1 MENETAM
8 TTSKRYIVQPAQK
21 ALAVLT
27 LVAEN
32 ASGMPLSAVCKELK
46 LPKTSAFRYLQ
57 TLVEAGFVDHETQ
70 TNTYSIGTKF
80 RSLAKA
86 DSSLHRLRMV
96 ARPHLQQL
104 VSEFSETVNLALPQ
118 EGSVIYIDILEGT
131 HMLRVQGR
139 VGDRHPLHSTAL
151 GKAILAYMPEATR
164 KAELN
169 RSLAVRTSRT
179 VIATDSLE
187 RHLRLAQRQGYA
199 TEVEENDDDVA
210 CIGAAIIDETE
221 MPIAAISLSAP
232 KSRLPRLL
240 VPKVGARVAEVA
252 ATISRDLNN

>member
-1 MENETAM
+1 MT

-57 TLVEAGFVDHETQ
+57 TLVEAGFVDHDTQ
-70 TNTYSIGTKF
+70 TNTYSIGSKF

-86 DSSLHRLRMV
+86 DSSLHRLRMI

-104 VSEFSETVNLALPQ
+104 VTEYGETVNLALQ
-118 EGSVIYIDILEGT
+118 QDGVVIYIDIVEGT

-151 GKAILAYMPEATR
+151 GKAMLSYLPEATR
-164 KAELN
+164 KTELS

-179 VIATDSLE
+179 VVAPDALE
-187 RHLRLAQRQGYA
+187 RLLRQAHRLGYA

-210 CIGAAIIDETE
+210 CIGAAIVDETE
-221 MPIAAISLSAP
+221 TPIAAISLSAP

-240 VPKVGARVAEVA
+240 VPKVGTRLAEVA
-252 ATISRDLNN
+252 AAISRELSA